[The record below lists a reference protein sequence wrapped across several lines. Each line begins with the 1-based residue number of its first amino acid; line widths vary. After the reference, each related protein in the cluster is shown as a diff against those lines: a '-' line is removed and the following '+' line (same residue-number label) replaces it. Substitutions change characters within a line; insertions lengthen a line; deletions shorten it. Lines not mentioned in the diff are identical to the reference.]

1 MRIKYSVSL
10 GLLLLAVNT
19 LGLGKP
25 PIPSALSRTSI
36 KSDGPPPQH
45 VDMTHIADAKPK
57 VEPLSPHGNP
67 PSYQVFG
74 KRYYVADTS
83 KGYRER
89 GFASWYGTKFHG
101 KLTSSKE
108 SYDMF
113 QMTAAHKTLPIP
125 CYVHVTNLENGR
137 HVVVK
142 VNDRGPFHDGRIID
156 LSYAA
161 AQKLGMLERGT
172 ALVHVETIEPS
183 PSKPNP
189 RPAIADFK
197 AISKRLYL
205 QIGAF
210 GERAHAKHFADQ
222 IQRVVYHPVAI
233 HEAKLF
239 NRPIYRVK
247 VGPVAD
253 ETQGNA
259 VNDLLKKAGL
269 TKGLLVSL

>member
-1 MRIKYSVSL
+1 MRIKYSIYL
-10 GLLLLAVNT
+10 GLLLLCASVT
-19 LGLGKP
+19 GTADPK
-25 PIPSALSRTSI
+25 IPLVAPNSSI
-36 KSDGPPPQH
+36 KNDGPPPH
-45 VDMTHIADAKPK
+45 HIDMTHIPDATPR
-57 VEPLSPHGNP
+57 VERLSTYGNP
-67 PSYQVFG
+67 ASYQVFG

-142 VNDRGPFHDGRIID
+142 VNDRGPFHDERIID

-161 AQKLGMLERGT
+161 AQKLGMLQRGT
-172 ALVHVETIEPS
+172 AYVHVEAIEPS
-183 PSKPNP
+183 AFDPNKSP
-189 RPAIADFK
+189 LPDFK
-197 AISKRLYL
+197 AVTKRLYL

-210 GERAHAKHFADQ
+210 GERANAKHFADQ
-222 IQRVVYHPVAI
+222 IKRVVYHPVEI

-247 VGPVAD
+247 VGPVSD
-253 ETQGNA
+253 EKQGNA
-259 VNDLLKKAGL
+259 VNELLKKAGL
-269 TKGLLVSL
+269 AKGLLVSL